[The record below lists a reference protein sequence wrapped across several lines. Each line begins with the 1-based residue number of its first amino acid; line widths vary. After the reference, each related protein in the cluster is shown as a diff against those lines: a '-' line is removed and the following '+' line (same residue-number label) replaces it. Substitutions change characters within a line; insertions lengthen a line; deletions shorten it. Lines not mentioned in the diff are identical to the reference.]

1 VTFNVVDMA
10 GYVRYRATL
19 SFSVHVVAFFG
30 ATSRPY
36 EKRHKPDSRHV
47 FLPFDAVT
55 IIVVNVVRDPLFT
68 TDLFTTNPGRALTR
82 LVVTD

>member
-1 VTFNVVDMA
+1 MA

-30 ATSRPY
+30 ATNRPN
-36 EKRHKPDSRHV
+36 EMVHAPDSRHV
-47 FLPFDAVT
+47 FLPFDGVT

-68 TDLFTTNPGRALTR
+68 TDLFTTNPGRALTT
-82 LVVTD
+82 LGVVD